1 MARHRRNHGEEA
13 HENAERWLLTYAD
26 MITLLMVLFVVM
38 YAISNTDL
46 RKFTVLAQSFS
57 AAFNT
62 DVFQGQQALT
72 VTDGQQTSQG
82 PTMFDAGQ
90 GVIATD
96 YRSVTAFV
104 ADYAIANGLANEVS
118 VDRVPE
124 GIAIRIN
131 EALLFSSGRARLDA
145 RALEIATKIASIIA
159 PLPNNI
165 RVEGHTDDQPPTGPF
180 YVDNWELSTARAVVV
195 LDALRDH
202 GIAPERLAAA
212 GYAGYQPLVP
222 NTTDA
227 NRARNRRVDILI
239 LYPPAPSAPPTMD
252 PLSIPSPVGGQ
263 P

>member
-1 MARHRRNHGEEA
+1 MARRKTKLEETKPDLM
-13 HENAERWLLTYAD
+13 RWLLTYAD

-46 RKFTVLAQSFS
+46 RKFTVLAESFS

-82 PTMFDAGQ
+82 PTTFDAGQ
-90 GVIATD
+90 GAIATD
-96 YRSVTAFV
+96 YRSVTAIV
-104 ADYAIANGLANEVS
+104 KDYAIANGLASDVS
-118 VDRVPE
+118 VNRVAE
-124 GIAIRIN
+124 GIAIQIN
-131 EALLFSSGRARLDA
+131 EAVLFSSGRARLND
-145 RALEIATKIASIIA
+145 RALEVTGEIASIIA

-180 YVDNWELSTARAVVV
+180 YADNWELSTARAVAV
-195 LDALRDH
+195 LDVLRDR
-202 GIAPERLAAA
+202 GIAPQRLSAA

-222 NTTDA
+222 NTSDA

-239 LYPPAPSAPPTMD
+239 LYTSDQSATPSIAPLGT
-252 PLSIPSPVGGQ
+252 PSLIGGQ

>member
-1 MARHRRNHGEEA
+1 MARRRRVDGEDG

-62 DVFQGQQALT
+62 DVFQGQQTVT

-82 PTMFDAGQ
+82 PMTFDTGQ
-90 GVIATD
+90 GIVATD
-96 YRSVTAFV
+96 YRSVTAIV
-104 ADYAIANGLANEVS
+104 RDYAIANGLASDVS
-118 VDRVPE
+118 VDRVAE

-131 EALLFSSGRARLDA
+131 EALLFSSGRARLND
-145 RALEIATKIASIIA
+145 RALEVTGKIASIIA
-159 PLPNNI
+159 PLPNSI

-180 YVDNWELSTARAVVV
+180 YADNWELSTARALAV
-195 LDALRDH
+195 LDALRAR
-202 GIAPERLAAA
+202 GIAPQRLSAA

-222 NTTDA
+222 NTSDA
-227 NRARNRRVDILI
+227 NRALNRRVDILI
-239 LYPPAPSAPPTMD
+239 LYTSDQSATPSIAP
-252 PLSIPSPVGGQ
+252 LGIPSPIGGQ

>member
-1 MARHRRNHGEEA
+1 MARRRRDRGEEA
-13 HENAERWLLTYAD
+13 RENADRWLLTYAD

-38 YAISNTDL
+38 YAVSNTDL

-62 DVFQGQQALT
+62 DVLQGQQALT
-72 VTDGQQTSQG
+72 VTDAQQTSQG
-82 PTMFDAGQ
+82 LTMFDAGE
-90 GVIATD
+90 GAIATD

-118 VDRVPE
+118 VDRVAE

-145 RALEIATKIASIIA
+145 PALEIAAKIASIIA

-180 YVDNWELSTARAVVV
+180 YADNWELSTARAMAV

-202 GIAPERLAAA
+202 GVAPQRLSAA

-222 NTTDA
+222 NTSDA
-227 NRARNRRVDILI
+227 NRARNRRVDILV
-239 LYPPAPSAPPTMD
+239 LYPPAQSATPTTD
-252 PLSIPSPVGGQ
+252 PFAIPSPIGGQ